1 MKDKLLLI
9 TCLIFSN
16 VIMSQEYF
24 YYYDGN
30 RVPLELNTR
39 FMYVSADITKEL
51 PTIANVGYISVDTIN
66 ESYLNPVRYISNGQV
81 RHNVNIDFEDV
92 LSTEEYFEI
101 IYNLMNN
108 EDVIVS
114 PSFDINGENLFM
126 SEYFYVCLNQSSDTT
141 LLIEKSAETNVRIV
155 AQDQFMEN
163 WFILAVTEDSQLNS
177 LEAANLYYESGL
189 FRCAEPDFW
198 TDNPQSSGDP
208 YYPQQWGL
216 KNTGQYEGVVGMDIN
231 VEPAWDYSTGEDII
245 VAVIDGGIQLD
256 HPDLQDNI
264 YHLSYDAEGNT
275 SPSNIY
281 DDHGTMCAGVIG
293 AVKDNNIGIAS
304 VAPDC
309 KLMSISFIM
318 NKMFYKKK
326 IASGINWAWENGADI
341 LSNSYSI
348 DFQSDYI
355 DDAIDNAITNGRDG
369 LGCVVLCS
377 SGNDNKSS
385 VSYPASLSNTIAVG
399 AMSPCGERKH
409 YNSCD
414 GENWGS
420 NYGAGLDVVAPGV
433 LIPTTTCSDSGYE
446 SYFSGTSAACP
457 HAAGVMALILSAN
470 PCLTQREVK
479 SILCRSC
486 DKLPEYSCSEQ
497 EYGAW
502 NKEVGYGKIN
512 AYKATELATMAEIP
526 HAVIADNYNK
536 QAHMDRFILSGGF
549 PDLPSGTYYQ
559 VERYEIK
566 RTISF
571 PHTIEPNIE
580 VYTDCYS
587 GANPNDGRNYYQVS
601 NLTNTSATIKTWCYY
616 IKYNASGQLID
627 KYFPSHPS
635 SVFLDVKVKES
646 GTDRIMLNQQ
656 FASDVYEY
664 SALRNITAGNLSV
677 TESAVVKLH
686 AGESVLIQD
695 GTYISPDTT
704 GYFEA
709 CIEPFDPCSSN
720 GNRNGNTKP
729 DKEDVNDKYE
739 KDEPV
744 VEDEMIFA
752 SSDPKASDIYIYP
765 NPTDDNITISLTGS
779 YNSIEIY
786 DSFGRMMMSRQVN
799 TTTSQQ
805 VIDVDISSYPS
816 GLYLVVV
823 KSDSERYYK
832 RIVKN

>member
-1 MKDKLLLI
+1 M
-9 TCLIFSN
+9 IFSN
-16 VIMSQEYF
+16 IIISQEYF

-30 RVPLELNTR
+30 KMPLELNTR
-39 FMYVSADITKEL
+39 FMYISADIAEEL
-51 PTIANVGYISVDTIN
+51 PDIANVRYINVDTIN
-66 ESYLNPVRYISNGQV
+66 ESYLNPFRTAHNSQI
-81 RHNVNIDFEDV
+81 RHNANVDFEDD
-92 LSTEEYFEI
+92 LSKERYFET
-101 IYNLMNN
+101 IYSLMNN
-108 EDVIVS
+108 GNVIVS

-126 SEYFYVCLNQSSDTT
+126 SEYFYVCLNQLSDTT
-141 LLIEKSAETNVRIV
+141 LLIEKANETNVRIV

-177 LEAANLYYESGL
+177 LETANLYYESGV

-198 TDNPQSSGDP
+198 TDNPQSSDDP

-245 VAVIDGGIQLD
+245 VAVIDGGIKLD
-256 HPDLQDNI
+256 HPDLQDNV
-264 YHLSYDAEGNT
+264 YHLSYDAEDDT

-293 AVKDNNIGIAS
+293 AVKDNNNGVSGIAPNCKIMS
-304 VAPDC
+304 V
-309 KLMSISFIM
+309 SFEM
-318 NKMFYKKK
+318 NKIHYKKK
-326 IASGINWAWENGADI
+326 LSTGINWAWENGADI

-348 DFQSDYI
+348 YFQSDYI
-355 DDAIDNAITNGRDG
+355 DDAIDNAVTNGRNG

-377 SGNDNKSS
+377 SGNDNKSL
-385 VSYPASLSNTIAVG
+385 VNYPASLSNTIAVG

-414 GENWGS
+414 GEDWGS

-433 LIPTTTCSDSGYE
+433 LIPTTTIYGDYE
-446 SYFSGTSAACP
+446 LSFSGTSAACP
-457 HAAGVMALILSAN
+457 HAAGVMALVLSAN
-470 PCLTQREVK
+470 PCLTQREAK

-486 DKLPEYSCSEQ
+486 DKLPEYSYSEQ
-497 EYGAW
+497 EYGLW
-502 NKEVGYGKIN
+502 NNEVGYGKIN
-512 AYKATELATMAEIP
+512 AYKAIELATMVEIP
-526 HAVIADNYNK
+526 HDVITDNYSK
-536 QAHMDRFILSGGF
+536 QADIDRFILSGSF
-549 PDLPSGTYYQ
+549 PDLPSGTYFQ

-571 PHTIEPNIE
+571 PYTIDPNIE

-587 GANPNDGRNYYQVS
+587 GANPNDGRNYYLVS
-601 NLTNTSATIKTWCYY
+601 KLTNTSATIKTWCYY

-627 KYFPSHPS
+627 KYSPAHPS
-635 SVFLDVKVKES
+635 SVYLDVNVKEL
-646 GTDRIMLNQQ
+646 GMDRMIFNQQ
-656 FASDVYEY
+656 LASDVYEY
-664 SALRNITAGNLSV
+664 SALRNITADNLSV
-677 TESAVVKLH
+677 TGSAIVKLR

-709 CIEPFDPCSSN
+709 CIEPFNPCSLD

-729 DKEDVNDKYE
+729 DQEDVSDNYE
-739 KDEPV
+739 DNNIV
-744 VEDEMIFA
+744 IEDEMIFT
-752 SSDPKASDIYIYP
+752 SPESNPSQISIYP
-765 NPTDDNITISLTGS
+765 NPANDNITIELTAD

-786 DSFGRMMMSRQVN
+786 DSFGRKVN
-799 TTTSQQ
+799 GQQSTVNSQQ
-805 VIDVDISSYPS
+805 VIDVDISNYPS

-823 KSDSERYYK
+823 KNDTDRYYK